1 MVINLIN
8 FRDMYSPKNME
19 VTFETIKNLIA
30 DSIEPLS
37 NRLSEVE
44 NTLSR
49 MTIVQKSTIHYTD
62 DE

>member
-1 MVINLIN
+1 
-8 FRDMYSPKNME
+8 ME